1 MKTFS
6 QKTRKNIQACCMAP
20 FVIFPALLVLFL
32 IGYGYSLA
40 TGYVVSTTG
49 FEAGV
54 LMAFIGWLLAGLLTL
69 CYGLPIALLLQHFNK
84 FKLRF
89 LLPLS
94 LVPTFIVFLA
104 SKSEHG
110 VLFIYAYSSAIVALA
125 YWFIFTRQKVWG
137 VK

>member
-1 MKTFS
+1 MNTFS

-20 FVIFPALLVLFL
+20 FVIFPTLLVPFL
-32 IGYGYSLA
+32 ILYGYSLA

-49 FEAGV
+49 LGAWV
-54 LMAFIGWLLAGLLTL
+54 LMAFVGWLLAAFLTL
-69 CYGLPIALLLQHFNK
+69 FYGLPIALLLQHFNK

-110 VLFIYAYSSAIVALA
+110 VLFIYAYSSIIVAVT
-125 YWFIFTRQKVWG
+125 YWFIFARKKLWN

>member
-1 MKTFS
+1 
-6 QKTRKNIQACCMAP
+6 MAP
-20 FVIFPALLVLFL
+20 FVIFPTLLVPFL
-32 IGYGYSLA
+32 ILYGYSLA

-49 FEAGV
+49 LGAWV
-54 LMAFIGWLLAGLLTL
+54 LMAFVGWLLAAFLTL
-69 CYGLPIALLLQHFNK
+69 FYGLPIALLLQHFNK

-110 VLFIYAYSSAIVALA
+110 VLFIYAYSSAIVSVA
-125 YWFIFTRQKVWG
+125 YWFIFTRKKFG
-137 VK
+137 E